1 MFDGGRAAVMAH
13 LGADQARADEHPR
26 FFAHDTYPSLQVP
39 GVQARR
45 RIRPFNRS
53 GLMKDSSPDDLGHP
67 RGTLAVVALFGLLFA
82 FAWLFTYVFV
92 FLERG
97 APRH

>member
-1 MFDGGRAAVMAH
+1 MSD
-13 LGADQARADEHPR
+13 P
-26 FFAHDTYPSLQVP
+26 
-39 GVQARR
+39 
-45 RIRPFNRS
+45 
-53 GLMKDSSPDDLGHP
+53 SPDALGHP

-82 FAWLFTYVFV
+82 FAWLFTYVFF

>member
-1 MFDGGRAAVMAH
+1 
-13 LGADQARADEHPR
+13 
-26 FFAHDTYPSLQVP
+26 
-39 GVQARR
+39 
-45 RIRPFNRS
+45 
-53 GLMKDSSPDDLGHP
+53 MKDPSPDNLGHP